1 MCIMLEVYVFM
12 FYVYETY
19 CCCCQPLSHIQ
30 FFCDPMDCNPLG
42 SSVHGI
48 FQARIL
54 EWVAISFSRNL
65 SNPGIKPMSLE
76 SRVLTGR
83 CFTTVEDKD
92 LNLYYITYPFT
103 PLLVI
108 FSHLYQYLK
117 MIFKPEA
124 QATLSFFWGIS
135 RIYTKYQFSLVAQS
149 CPTLCDSMDCS
160 MPGLPIH
167 HQLLELAQTHVH
179 QVGDAIQPCHPLST
193 PSPPAFSLSQ
203 HQSLFK

>member
-1 MCIMLEVYVFM
+1 MYSCFM
-12 FYVYETY
+12 YMKHIVVVV
-19 CCCCQPLSHIQ
+19 QPLSHIQ
-30 FFCDPMDCNPLG
+30 PFCDPMDCNPLG

-76 SRVLTGR
+76 SRALTGR

-135 RIYTKYQFSLVAQS
+135 RIYMKYQFSLVAQS
-149 CPTLCDSMDCS
+149 CLTLCDPMDCS
-160 MPGLPIH
+160 MPGLPVH
-167 HQLLELAQTHVH
+167 HQLLELAQAHVH

-193 PSPPAFSLSQ
+193 PCPPAFSLSQ